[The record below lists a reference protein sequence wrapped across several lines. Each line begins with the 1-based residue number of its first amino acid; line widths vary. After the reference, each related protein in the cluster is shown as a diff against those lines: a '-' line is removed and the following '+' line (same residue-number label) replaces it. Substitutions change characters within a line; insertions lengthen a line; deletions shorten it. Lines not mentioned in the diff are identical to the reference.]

1 MRGVCWGQA
10 TDKWGVTEEEEEVC
24 SRPELCF
31 GEIQGSARCWDGP
44 ALPELPA
51 ALFPAVPR
59 SVRSEQSR
67 AGYVEG
73 VGQKIRS

>member
-1 MRGVCWGQA
+1 MA
-10 TDKWGVTEEEEEVC
+10 EEEEVC
-24 SRPELCF
+24 SRPELGF
-31 GEIQGSARCWDGP
+31 GEIHGSAHCWDRP

-51 ALFPAVPR
+51 VLFPTVLR
-59 SVRSEQSR
+59 SVRNEQSQ